1 MYPISLAAYLHIV
14 SSKIPEKPSGHPFT
28 LPLSPN
34 AKSLPVV
41 GADVGDS
48 VGAVGAD
55 VGDPVGATTAA
66 LIAVLAMTLVPMA
79 AVMPLTPFMAVVIC
93 SARVDLAA
101 VTAAAAAV
109 AAASSATWTTARTWA
124 PVEVESE
131 SDLWV

>member
-1 MYPISLAAYLHIV
+1 MAALSVPRIVYPISLAAYLHIV

-34 AKSLPVV
+34 AKSLPV
-41 GADVGDS
+41 
-48 VGAVGAD
+48 VGAD

-101 VTAAAAAV
+101 VTAAAAAAV

-124 PVEVESE
+124 PVGVESE